1 MAREYKNARVQG
13 TSSLS
18 TYTTLYS
25 TSASATAVI
34 STISICNTASA
45 NATFRIAIMDSAG
58 TPAQQDFI
66 AFNSTI
72 AANDTSFITVGIT
85 MSNSQHIR
93 VSSSANTVSFIAFI
107 SELT

>member
-1 MAREYKNARVQG
+1 MAREYKNSRVQG

-45 NATFRIAIMDSAG
+45 DATFSVAIMDSEG

-66 AFNSTI
+66 AYGSTV
-72 AANDTSFITVGIT
+72 ASNDTSFITVGIT
-85 MSNSQHIR
+85 LSNSQYIR
-93 VSSSANTVSFIAFI
+93 VSSSQDTLSFCAFI
-107 SELT
+107 SEIT